1 MIRILTAGESHG
13 KALVG
18 IIEGIPAGLEISVEY
33 INFHLKRRQMG
44 YGRGGRMR
52 IESDEVEI
60 ISGVRFGKTLG
71 SPIALMI
78 KNKDWENWKSKMSIE
93 EIDDVIEKITVPRP
107 GHADLAGYFKYGFD
121 DIRDVI
127 ERASARE
134 TAIRVACCSIAR
146 KLLEEMGIFIGSHVV
161 QIGYVKV
168 EDRNKLDKKI
178 QKLIHKPKGALE
190 VSLSAD
196 ESEVRCLDKSVE
208 KKMKEVIKNAMKNG
222 DTVGGVFEV
231 IVTGLP
237 IGLGSYVQWDRRLDG
252 LLAQVIMSIQ
262 AVKGVEIGPAF
273 ENATKFGSEVHD
285 EIFVKNGKIYRK
297 TNRAG
302 GIEGGMTNGQPIVLR
317 VAMKP
322 ISTVIKGLNSV
333 DLKKLKPVKS
343 RYERSDFCAVPSA
356 SIIAE
361 SVIAPVIAN
370 AVLEKF
376 GGDSLKELKK
386 NYKGAIFALW

>member
-78 KNKDWENWKSKMSIE
+78 KNRDWGNWKSKMSIE

-222 DTVGGVFEV
+222 DTVGGIFEV